1 MYYIVFNV
9 TAPNKQLLLFELSCK
24 SVHKLIKIL
33 CLPWDLNAR
42 PYEII
47 LLKIKHIRPKENYGG
62 GEIPYQAKTGTGP
75 MLLTC

>member
-33 CLPWDLNAR
+33 SLPWALNAR

-47 LLKIKHIRPKENYGG
+47 LLKIKHIRPKENYGR
-62 GEIPYQAKTGTGP
+62 EIPYQAKTGTGP

>member
-1 MYYIVFNV
+1 MYYIVCNA
-9 TAPNKQLLLFELSCK
+9 TASINNCSFLNSHVK

-33 CLPWDLNAR
+33 SLLWDLNAR
-42 PYEII
+42 PHEII
-47 LLKIKHIRPKENYGG
+47 LLKIKHIRPKENYSG